1 MSSKHEEPNP
11 FIPKQNDATP
21 LQQLI
26 TLEQLAAKFL
36 SDNAP
41 TTDVRAWFHAALD
54 HRQSK
59 KNAEPSSRTSTRR
72 DLTSGVRKPSI

>member
-41 TTDVRAWFHAALD
+41 TTGAWFHAALD

-59 KNAEPSSRTSTRR
+59 KNAEPSSRTSTGR
-72 DLTSGVRKPSI
+72 DLTSGLRKPSI